1 MPIHDSMFKGDKSGP
16 LSQEEIEALYKK
28 FRLII
33 PEGEAKEKEAVTERL
48 HQAVRTL
55 NSTPTGSM
63 VLRQMLESDRETF
76 KLDLRENNEELPGTV
91 MGSYVPLSDVI
102 RIEGKLFQ
110 SDHGAFVFAHE
121 CTHAMQKETSG
132 IFSYTAAEVA
142 DAETQALD
150 WQLMSELDVSKVPA
164 YMYEKKI
171 KEEGYSGSLA
181 ETVLN
186 EIMTDEYNTLEDYRA
201 VYDTNYDKWMD
212 IAKNPKKTPK
222 GLQPFEPTKG
232 MDINEARKAYAAQMA
247 SLETRAMYVKEF
259 CTRPHTH
266 EDGEFNVILGTQYN
280 KKNSQGSR
288 AIRDTR
294 VPKEFVEDAI
304 KRNPF
309 LKQEDFNV
317 ARQAHG
323 EDPVYTA
330 SIAQE
335 EEKSSG
341 IGSWFKNSWF
351 GRLIGINDEEKPTE
365 TGANATALA
374 ESQPPQSP
382 QSQEKS
388 EPALAEASKTTA
400 MKSEQ
405 NAQQEVDQPQRGA
418 NASGYLANV
427 AGARSVS
434 MDTGVAIPRS
444 QGRVG

>member
-1 MPIHDSMFKGDKSGP
+1 MPIYGSMFKGDNSGP
-16 LSQEEIEALYKK
+16 LSQEEIVALYQK

-33 PEGEAKEKEAVTERL
+33 PSGDAKEKEAITERL

-76 KLDLRENNEELPGTV
+76 KLDLRENNDKLSGNV
-91 MGSYVPLSDVI
+91 MGSYVPLSDVV
-102 RIEGKLFQ
+102 RIEGALFQ

-132 IFSYTAAEVA
+132 ILSYTAAEVA

-150 WQLMSELDVSKVPA
+150 YQLMSELNVSKIPS

-171 KEEGYSGSLA
+171 KEEGYQGALA

-186 EIMTDEYNTLEDYRA
+186 EIMEDEYYTLEDYRS

-222 GLQPFEPTKG
+222 GLQPFEATEG
-232 MDINEARKAYAAQMA
+232 MDINEARKAYATQMA

-259 CTRPHTH
+259 CTRPHTN
-266 EDGEFNVILGTQYN
+266 EDGVFNVILGTQYN
-280 KKNSQGSR
+280 KKNSQGVR
-288 AIRDTR
+288 AIRDAR
-294 VPKEFVEDAI
+294 VPEGFVEDAI

-309 LKQEDFNV
+309 LKQEDFNI

-323 EDPVYTA
+323 EEPVYTA
-330 SIAQE
+330 AVTQE
-335 EEKSSG
+335 AESSS
-341 IGSWFKNSWF
+341 IGSWFRNSWF
-351 GRLIGINDEEKPTE
+351 GRLIGINDEEKPAKSE
-365 TGANATALA
+365 ENASVLA
-374 ESQPPQSP
+374 QSQPA
-382 QSQEKS
+382 QSQEKNA
-388 EPALAEASKTTA
+388 PALAEASKTTA
-400 MKSEQ
+400 MKAEQ
-405 NAQQEVDQPQRGA
+405 NDQQEADQPQRGA

-427 AGARSVS
+427 AGARGVS
-434 MDTGVAIPRS
+434 MDTGVAITHS
-444 QGRVG
+444 KGRVG